1 MSSTDKAV
9 APHGGAAKDKMT
21 PEEQMERLVPSR
33 VLNKHVRKSVSTP
46 QRVVHWHVMSNDCC
60 SSSACSNGAALNA
73 NDCLY
78 MTSDNE
84 SARRRHHHS
93 PVMDD
98 SKTSPHKLSFM
109 HLHRMTAAC
118 KELLVCI
125 GEDPDRE
132 GLLKTPQRFAKALL
146 FFTGG

>member
-1 MSSTDKAV
+1 M
-9 APHGGAAKDKMT
+9 
-21 PEEQMERLVPSR
+21 
-33 VLNKHVRKSVSTP
+33 
-46 QRVVHWHVMSNDCC
+46 
-60 SSSACSNGAALNA
+60 NA
-73 NDCLY
+73 YGYVY

-84 SARRRHHHS
+84 SAHRRHHHS
-93 PVMDD
+93 SLMDD
-98 SKTSPHKLSFM
+98 SKISHPTLSFM

-132 GLLKTPQRFAKALL
+132 GLLKTPERFAKALL